1 MRIILITEET
11 YPHRRVLRTVG
22 AHWSPAHEGWIIS
35 AEAEP
40 SVRAI
45 TDPVGLTVTIL
56 EEGAGALGP
65 ASYAERRAA
74 KAERHERRAERLEAR
89 ADSRERKRGEVES
102 ALAANPMYSDYSF
115 YTEPIKA
122 GHHSEGRHRR
132 AKARVVAKM
141 DKVVTLW
148 REEAELRG
156 RASAAADAAKPD
168 AERGAGFMQRRIDEI
183 AAELRRLERL
193 LAGTDRNQIV
203 SAIMDGREV
212 QAPDPDSEWGQKL
225 TARRAFLAEGLA
237 YWQALLDGIGGVQ
250 YGKATVKKGDIVV
263 KRNGIRGVVERV
275 NDKTVSVVYQDIG
288 LEGWRSKMPYAE
300 IAEVLPGVTA

>member
-1 MRIILITEET
+1 MRIILITGNT
-11 YPHRRVLRTVG
+11 YPHRRALRTVG
-22 AHWSPAHEGWIIS
+22 ACWSPALEGWIIS

-45 TDPVGLTVTIL
+45 TDPAGLTVTIL
-56 EEGAGALGP
+56 EEGDDALAP

-74 KAERHERRAERLEAR
+74 KAERHGRRAERLEQR
-89 ADSRERKRGEVES
+89 ADAREWKRGLEER

-132 AKARVVAKM
+132 AKAAVSAKM

-168 AERGAGFMQRRIDEI
+168 SERGAGFMQRRIDEL
-183 AAELRRLERL
+183 AAELRKVERI
-193 LAGTDRNQIV
+193 LAGTDQSQV
-203 SAIMDGREV
+203 VAAIMDGREV
-212 QAPDPDSEWGQKL
+212 RAPDPESDWGQKL
-225 TARRAFLAEGLA
+225 TARRDHLVEGLA
-237 YWQALLDGIGGVQ
+237 YWHALLDGIGGVR
-250 YGKATVKKGDIVV
+250 YSKATVKKGDIVV
-263 KRNGIRGVVERV
+263 KRSGARAVVERA

-288 LEGWRSKMPYAE
+288 LEGWRAKMPYAE
-300 IAEVLPGVTA
+300 IVEVIGATA

>member
-1 MRIILITEET
+1 MRIIVITGDT
-11 YPHRRVLRTVG
+11 YPHRRALRTVG
-22 AHWSPAHEGWIIS
+22 AHWSPGHEGWIIS

-45 TDPVGLTVTIL
+45 TDPAGLTVTIL
-56 EEGAGALGP
+56 EEGDDALAP

-74 KAERHERRAERLEAR
+74 KAERHGRRAERLEQR
-89 ADSRERKRGEVES
+89 ADARERKRGLEER

-132 AKARVVAKM
+132 AKAAVSAKM

-168 AERGAGFMQRRIDEI
+168 AERGAGFMQRRIDEL
-183 AAELRRLERL
+183 AADLRKVERV
-193 LAGTDRNQIV
+193 LAGTDRDQVV

-212 QAPDPDSEWGQKL
+212 QAPDPESSWGQKL
-225 TARRAFLAEGLA
+225 VAHRNFLAEGLA
-237 YWQALLDGIGGVQ
+237 YWQALLDGIGGVR
-250 YGKATVKKGDIVV
+250 YSKATVRKGDIVV
-263 KRNGIRGVVERV
+263 KRSGVRGVVERV
-275 NDKTVSVVYQDIG
+275 NEKTVSVLYQDIG

-300 IAEVLPGVTA
+300 IVEVIGATA